1 MHQLLPSVEN
11 LIDPVTLSTLEPA
24 PIRSVRC
31 EPVEMTS
38 SNTGNRF
45 YAVTTNEGSGPRYLL
60 KRRYEGSNVIA
71 SGPDGDF
78 TRTVILWQ
86 RGVLDRLPN
95 RIAHP
100 VVACARDG
108 TGYAILMHDVSDILL
123 SGDKRFTVEEHTFLL
138 DTLAALHAVFWE
150 DDQLRHLNLHKLSGY
165 FLIEPNYDAWN
176 HVEEFLEP
184 DVAQVVRSLL
194 QNPTPLYDALSSYPS
209 TLVHNDV
216 WYGNL
221 GITRD
226 KPKRVMMLDWDYAT
240 FAPPGVELVLYI
252 DQGFLVLPT
261 HDEASIVETY
271 RRCLAQRLGY
281 PIDER
286 AWQTQLD
293 LCFLGEFMRRSK
305 WVLESASRA
314 SNSEQRQQLQ
324 ERLLGW
330 SRVVRRGA
338 ALL

>member
-1 MHQLLPSVEN
+1 MRQLLPSVEN
-11 LIDPVTLSTLEPA
+11 LLDPVTLSTLESA
-24 PIRSVRC
+24 LIRSVRC
-31 EPVEMTS
+31 EPVAMAS

-60 KRRYEGSNVIA
+60 KRRYEGSNVIV

-78 TRTVILWQ
+78 TRTILLWQ
-86 RGVLDRLPN
+86 HGVFDRLPN
-95 RIAHP
+95 RIVHP
-100 VVACARDG
+100 VIACARDG
-108 TGYAILMHDVSDILL
+108 AGYAILMRDVNDILL

-138 DTLAALHAVFWE
+138 DTLAALHATFWE
-150 DDQLRHLNLHKLSGY
+150 DDQLRQLNLHTLSGY
-165 FLIEPNYDAWN
+165 FLIEPDYKAWN
-176 HVEEFLEP
+176 FVEDFLEP

-194 QNPTPLYDALSSYPS
+194 QNPKPLYDALSSYPS

-226 KPKRVMMLDWDYAT
+226 KPKRVMLLDWDYAT
-240 FAPPGVELVLYI
+240 FAPPAVELVLYI

-261 HDEASIVETY
+261 NDEATIAETY
-271 RRCLAQRLGY
+271 RKYLVQRLGY
-281 PIDER
+281 AIDEQ

-314 SNSEQRQQLQ
+314 SDSGQRQQLQ
-324 ERLLGW
+324 ERLLEW
-330 SRVVRRGA
+330 SCVVRRGA

>member
-1 MHQLLPSVEN
+1 MRQLLSSVEN
-11 LIDPVTLSTLEPA
+11 LVDPIVLSTLESVPV
-24 PIRSVRC
+24 RSARC

-45 YAVTTNEGSGPRYLL
+45 YAVITNGGSGPRYLL
-60 KRRYEGSNVIA
+60 KRRYEGGNVIA

-78 TRTVILWQ
+78 TRTVTLWQ
-86 RGVLDRLPN
+86 HGVFDRLPN

-108 TGYAILMHDVSDILL
+108 AGYAVLMRDVSDILL
-123 SGDKRFTVEEHTFLL
+123 SGDRRFTATEHTFLL
-138 DTLAALHAVFWE
+138 DTLATLHAAFWE
-150 DDQLRHLNLHKLSGY
+150 DDRLRQLDLHTLSGY
-165 FLIEPNYDAWN
+165 FLIEPDYEAWN
-176 HVEEFLEP
+176 FVEDFLEP
-184 DVAQVVRSLL
+184 YVARVVRSLL
-194 QNPTPLYDALSSYPS
+194 QNPKPLYDALSSYPS

-252 DQGFLVLPT
+252 DQGFMVLPT
-261 HDEASIVETY
+261 HDKAAIAETY
-271 RRCLAQRLGY
+271 RWYLAQRLGY
-281 PIDER
+281 FIDER

-293 LCFLGEFMRRSK
+293 LCSLGEFMRRSK
-305 WVLESASRA
+305 WVLESASRT
-314 SNSEQRQQLQ
+314 SDSEQRRQLQ